1 MNISEVKIGLKGK
14 DLLSIINEFVKVE
27 GLKVSEIDINENI
40 IIKGSFKK
48 IVTVDFTG
56 SVKLKRVDNGI
67 IEGELVDFKLSK
79 IKIISFIRK
88 AALKFAL
95 RAIEEKGIKYLDGKV
110 IIDLKYILKDV
121 PYVDFDVTNINVN
134 EDTLY
139 VEANNIEISIE
150 GTLKKDNKEEDVK
163 LLEEAEEE
171 DYEEEIKEVAKVE
184 DIYTKGRRIFE
195 NKLPEKIKPFKE
207 YLFIIPDMLALIY
220 RLLKDKRVPIKTKL
234 VISAA
239 IAYISFPTDI
249 IPDNIPFIGNIDDIG
264 VIIFTLNKLIDD
276 VPIVVI
282 LENWQ
287 GKNDIIITLKTLVEY
302 AVNLTGARNVE
313 KIYRFI
319 EEISTI

>member
-14 DLLSIINEFVKVE
+14 DLLGIINEFVKVD
-27 GLKVSEIDINENI
+27 GLKVYEIDINENV

-56 SVKLKRVDNGI
+56 IVKLRRVDNGI
-67 IEGELVDFKLSK
+67 IEGELVEFKLSK
-79 IKIISFIRK
+79 IKIMSFIRK
-88 AALKFAL
+88 ATLKFAL
-95 RAIEEKGIKYLDGKV
+95 KAIEEKGIKYLDGKV

-121 PYVDFDVTNINVN
+121 PYVDFDLSNINVN
-134 EDTLY
+134 ENILY
-139 VEANNIEISIE
+139 VEANNIEISVD
-150 GTLKKDNKEEDVK
+150 GTLKKKDKKEDIE
-163 LLEEAEEE
+163 LLEEAEEDTE
-171 DYEEEIKEVAKVE
+171 DVKGVE
-184 DIYTKGRRIFE
+184 KLEDSYTRGRRIFE
-195 NKLPEKIKPFKE
+195 DKLPKRIKPFKE
-207 YLFIIPDMLALIY
+207 YLFIIPDFLALIY

-264 VIIFTLNKLIDD
+264 VIIFALNKLIDD
-276 VPIVVI
+276 VPMVVI

-287 GKNDIIITLKTLVEY
+287 GKNDIIIALKTLVEY

-319 EEISTI
+319 EEIATV